1 MNLYKIK
8 LPCGESNPGLVSE
21 SHVSLPLD
29 HRDLIDIVGLEP
41 TTSRLLGGRSNRLS
55 YTSL

>member
-29 HRDLIDIVGLEP
+29 HREF
-41 TTSRLLGGRSNRLS
+41 T
-55 YTSL
+55 